1 MTKFQ
6 SVLGFPQFFPL
17 ITSESAGMAV
27 NNLNEDWMSD
37 LNFKF
42 IPSEWIGKGKTF
54 GDAPL
59 YVDRALLNST
69 AIPSNWKLR
78 KPAPDL
84 PVSAFLQQRYPE
96 QSKAKFIAHKPAKC
110 FYKEV
115 PDTNIDF
122 IITRPIPPREWI
134 DKLCCRSFVW
144 TPPISNLHDAS
155 TRHCRSIRTH
165 VHLDWRVLSGMRD
178 GATRRR
184 TQATQLML
192 RS

>member
-1 MTKFQ
+1 
-6 SVLGFPQFFPL
+6 
-17 ITSESAGMAV
+17 
-27 NNLNEDWMSD
+27 MSD

-59 YVDRALLNST
+59 YVDRALLDST

-122 IITRPIPPREWI
+122 IITRPIPP
-134 DKLCCRSFVW
+134 
-144 TPPISNLHDAS
+144 
-155 TRHCRSIRTH
+155 
-165 VHLDWRVLSGMRD
+165 
-178 GATRRR
+178 
-184 TQATQLML
+184 
-192 RS
+192 